1 MHWSYFECLIQHI
14 CCVKIIISFCSIAQY
29 STWLHQQK
37 SLVSAWKKL
46 GSMIAQCVPQCSPPG
61 DIISCTTFNISTDAQ
76 CANWLFGKTKCQL
89 QNPKPTCPYHP
100 QVCLQQ
106 SQHPGHP
113 HTSHLSQVPTV
124 HYVWSNHI
132 TKGFTILQCSS
143 SGLISVDSGIAA
155 MPLLSSVRLSQRI
168 SCSGFLLT
176 NKNLQ
181 FWKPVYNRT
190 FPLKAGYSLN
200 NLKLT
205 KIFFNTYPLL
215 SQSFAVK
222 ICALFRQIH

>member
-1 MHWSYFECLIQHI
+1 MCPSVF
-14 CCVKIIISFCSIAQY
+14 
-29 STWLHQQK
+29 STWGHNQLHNLQHFNRCTMC
-37 SLVSAWKKL
+37 KL
-46 GSMIAQCVPQCSPPG
+46 TLWSR
-61 DIISCTTFNISTDAQ
+61 DR
-76 CANWLFGKTKCQL
+76 LGKTKCQL

-143 SGLISVDSGIAA
+143 SGLISVDFGIAA

-181 FWKPVYNRT
+181 F
-190 FPLKAGYSLN
+190 
-200 NLKLT
+200 
-205 KIFFNTYPLL
+205 
-215 SQSFAVK
+215 
-222 ICALFRQIH
+222 

>member
-1 MHWSYFECLIQHI
+1 MLFFNTELPTEQCTHSALVLFWVFDSTYLLCEDYYFLLLNCSVFNMTPPTEVIGFCLKKTWKYD
-14 CCVKIIISFCSIAQY
+14 CAMCPSVF
-29 STWLHQQK
+29 STWGHNQLHNLK
-37 SLVSAWKKL
+37 HFNRCTMCKL
-46 GSMIAQCVPQCSPPG
+46 TLWSR
-61 DIISCTTFNISTDAQ
+61 DR
-76 CANWLFGKTKCQL
+76 LGKTKCQL

-132 TKGFTILQCSS
+132 TKGFAILQCSS

-190 FPLKAGYSLN
+190 FPLKAGYSL
-200 NLKLT
+200 KQF
-205 KIFFNTYPLL
+205 KIGKQIFF
-215 SQSFAVK
+215 
-222 ICALFRQIH
+222 